1 LPISIELS
9 EENPWWEDSTKINS
23 DQKIVEWNESTIKW
37 DPRIRHTFELKNDLV
52 YSLRGP
58 RQTGKTTTIKLIIKD
73 LLGEGIS
80 PWNIMYYACDVES
93 GPKELVTLIK
103 NYFDNTKNQRKGKRC
118 YLILDEISSIKN
130 WQKGIKRLWDQGR
143 LKNCTVIATG
153 SHTMDLKRSAERLPG
168 RRGDHTD
175 VLDKIMLPM
184 KFSEFVSVMDADL
197 KKVID
202 VNFLS
207 KANRMSAFDQ
217 LLHNKLPDALQNV
230 YAYLPELDRC
240 LQDYM
245 LTGGVPKAINQ
256 YMDVKTI
263 SERTYVD
270 QLDAILGDLGILN
283 KSDSTFKQIAGG
295 IIKSIGQ
302 TSSWRSFKKGTDIAT
317 ENTVSQYVT
326 TLEEM
331 FVISILYQYD
341 SEKKVATYRK
351 EKKIHFQDPFYF
363 NVLNSWISKT
373 EFFDTSRKFVE
384 KVENQGK
391 LVEGI
396 VADHMSRLAFMRSRN
411 KHTFD
416 HSDYIYYW
424 KYNGNEV
431 DLIYNDGLGIEI
443 PIEVKFQNN
452 ISKRDLDG
460 IINFKKHT
468 HAKNAL
474 LLTRGE
480 FSVEREC
487 IMVPVAMFL
496 LMI

>member
-1 LPISIELS
+1 MEYNVL
-9 EENPWWEDSTKINS
+9 
-23 DQKIVEWNESTIKW
+23 
-37 DPRIRHTFELKNDLV
+37 
-52 YSLRGP
+52 
-58 RQTGKTTTIKLIIKD
+58 
-73 LLGEGIS
+73 
-80 PWNIMYYACDVES
+80 
-93 GPKELVTLIK
+93 
-103 NYFDNTKNQRKGKRC
+103 
-118 YLILDEISSIKN
+118 
-130 WQKGIKRLWDQGR
+130 
-143 LKNCTVIATG
+143 
-153 SHTMDLKRSAERLPG
+153 SAERLPG